1 MIRYQIEPDLH
12 VDEFID
18 CLVRSTLAERRP
30 ISDRS
35 AMQRMLEHADLICT
49 ARHDA
54 LLVGIARSLAVEPE
68 LWFLDEDAKNVAFAS
83 PAAKALPEDEKNFLK
98 GITIFGVEESV
109 VLAGQGDVKVLVLRR
124 SDDVPVPAEDAL
136 GWCRDL
142 LQAVPAAR
150 ACILNRVLTSEHRP
164 GVWHE
169 QDPPD
174 LIVEFRFESAEV
186 AAEAIGRE
194 SFQTFLGAQPDG
206 MTVAAYL
213 IEVRT
218 II

>member
-1 MIRYQIEPDLH
+1 MIKRITMLARRDDLS
-12 VDEFID
+12 VADFAD
-18 CLVRSTLAERRP
+18 YWYG
-30 ISDRS
+30 
-35 AMQRMLEHADLICT
+35 QHADIVRGMPGLHRYLQNHILRVLT
-49 ARHDA
+49 AGNGAEAFRVD
-54 LLVGIARSLAVEPE
+54 GMPE